1 MNELEIKSQ
10 DVHSLL
16 DDKIKKTTNEKEA
29 IDFLA
34 TKTALT
40 QDGTVEKI
48 VNEKTEELKND
59 AEAKRVKAEA
69 SRLEEEAK
77 KVKVEQEKIIAEYEK
92 QIQAKRKEV
101 EELNAESDKAL
112 AYFEA
117 NKEILKYIG
126 IRTKKSLN
134 VMKVLMY
141 PASIIFLIVQILLFP
156 LTFVG
161 VTLEAIVN
169 IVGGVCGTIKNNAM
183 RIVISIGVILVIV
196 AVVTLAYIYGG
207 KLIANI

>member
-1 MNELEIKSQ
+1 MNELTKSN
-10 DVHSLL
+10 DINALL
-16 DDKIKKTTNEKEA
+16 DGKIKQTSNEKEA

-69 SRLEEEAK
+69 GRLEEEAK
-77 KVKVEQEKIIAEYEK
+77 KVKVEQEKILAEYEK
-92 QIQAKRKEV
+92 QIQAKKKEV
-101 EELNAESDKAL
+101 EELIAESDKAE
-112 AYFEA
+112 AYFKA
-117 NKEILKYIG
+117 NAEILKYIG
-126 IRTKKSLN
+126 IRTKKSLR
-134 VMKVLMY
+134 VMQVLMY

-161 VTLEAIVN
+161 VTIEAIVN
-169 IVGGVCGTIKNNAM
+169 IVGGVCGSIENNAIKM
-183 RIVISIGVILVIV
+183 IISIAVILVVVAIV
-196 AVVTLAYIYGG
+196 ILAYIFGG
-207 KLIANI
+207 KLIASL